1 MEESPRHLNRMVRRL
16 ARLFRE
22 KFAAI
27 AITATGQFQVF
38 NVPPFG
44 SKSCGGN
51 VHGLC
56 ELGERIE
63 GKNRSGTFGFTE
75 ILELTRHLGDSLVEY
90 VPDKSTR
97 LSQHFGGLLRVAA
110 RFVAESVAVAIDLD
124 APLHDD
130 RQLFQVIWRV
140 PHGAMA

>member
-1 MEESPRHLNRMVRRL
+1 MEQSPCHLNRMVRRL

-27 AITATGQFQVF
+27 AITAAGQFQAF

-56 ELGERIE
+56 EPGDRIA
-63 GKNRSGTFGFTE
+63 GQNCTGTFGFTE
-75 ILELTRHLGDSLVEY
+75 ILELTRHRGDLLVEY
-90 VPDKSTR
+90 VPDKSTW

-110 RFVAESVAVAIDLD
+110 RFVAEIGS
-124 APLHDD
+124 
-130 RQLFQVIWRV
+130 RRN
-140 PHGAMA
+140 